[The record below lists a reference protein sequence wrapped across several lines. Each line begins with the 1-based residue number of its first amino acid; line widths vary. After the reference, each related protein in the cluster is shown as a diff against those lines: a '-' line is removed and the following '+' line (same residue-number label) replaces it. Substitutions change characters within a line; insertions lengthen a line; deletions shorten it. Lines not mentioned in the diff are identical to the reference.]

1 MELHTMLNVFK
12 MRIRNFIVLFYIV
25 DGVLLP
31 VVDVDGSDAAHQLL
45 QLDLVEHLEEVQRN
59 ELVEPGQEVIHL

>member
-1 MELHTMLNVFK
+1 MLNVFK